1 MKLRYLPR
9 AYADIERL
17 DAFLRHKDAAAA
29 DRAVDLIHDSA
40 RSLKTASGKGRPL
53 SKGVRELIVRFG
65 QGAYILRY
73 RIDDASNTIIIARVR
88 HSREHG

>member
-17 DAFLRHKDAAAA
+17 HAFLRHKDVAAA
-29 DRAVDLIHDSA
+29 DRAVDLIYESA
-40 RSLKTASGKGRPL
+40 RSLKTAPGKGRPL

-73 RIDDASNTIIIARVR
+73 RIDHASDAIIIARVR